1 MLVNK
6 TPRVTV
12 RFRKYKH
19 KIYVDNHRNPNVD
32 KIQRQATLKELYST
46 EENSEEYGA
55 QKMELSGYDSLL
67 NKQ

>member
-1 MLVNK
+1 M
-6 TPRVTV
+6 
-12 RFRKYKH
+12 
-19 KIYVDNHRNPNVD
+19 DNHRNPNVD
-32 KIQRQATLKELYST
+32 KIQRQAISKELYST